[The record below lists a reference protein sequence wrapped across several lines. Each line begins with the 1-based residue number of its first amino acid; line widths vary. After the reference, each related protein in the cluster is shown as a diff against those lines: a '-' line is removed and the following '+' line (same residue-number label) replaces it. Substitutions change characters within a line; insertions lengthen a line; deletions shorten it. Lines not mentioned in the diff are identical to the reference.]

1 MAQLSDNQLDTVRA
15 LLTSA
20 PDGAVS
26 DLETALAS
34 GSERHTTM
42 RMIHGMVAAEAT
54 DRRARNAVFRPL
66 APLCGAPRAGLRS
79 PIFPLSA
86 LRGVW
91 RGLKLADGREVR
103 QAMAGADPRCVEPPP
118 EELYDQLCAQAAEG
132 LRARANPGY
141 AAAAAALD
149 QAASGGA
156 EQFAAYLDLAPVAR
170 RSLER
175 MHDWLGRLNDE
186 RIAAAR
192 LAFRDA
198 TAIAEDAGPR
208 LMEILYAHL
217 EEPWAVLRLI
227 SAVMQRPTDRFVA
240 STELAV
246 FGDRLLDDIDAHLKV
261 VGAFNA
267 EHGRSAGLSAGAA
280 VRAASMEIQEFDE
293 SIDLA
298 PDGPWTVR
306 LSRQRKA
313 LVLAVEGRLKAVEA
327 EVAAALP
334 LQSAAFRRQGVRGQ
348 PKLIADPD
356 TRQVQRGLGFLSFLA
371 EVRGAGDRMGFG
383 ALWNKTTEQVQARLD
398 TYVEDLLDKLRTREG
413 DNLERVRAYLDV
425 SAEFMGLLSDDR
437 AAQIVR
443 RRMAAAA

>member
-1 MAQLSDNQLDTVRA
+1 MGQLSESQLATVRA

-20 PDGAVS
+20 PDCAVS
-26 DLETALAS
+26 DLEATLAS

-42 RMIHGMVAAEAT
+42 RMIHGMVAAEAL
-54 DRRARNAVFRPL
+54 DRRARNAIFRPL
-66 APLCGAPRAGLRS
+66 VPICGAPRDGLRS
-79 PIFPLSA
+79 PIFPAAA

-91 RGLKLADGREVR
+91 RGLKQTGSREVQ
-103 QAMAGADPRCVEPPP
+103 QALAGADPRCLDPPP
-118 EELYDQLCAQAAEG
+118 EEIYDALCAQAAEG
-132 LRARANPGY
+132 LRTSANPGY
-141 AAAAAALD
+141 AAAAAALEKS
-149 QAASGGA
+149 AGGA
-156 EQFAAYLDLAPVAR
+156 ESFAAYLDLAPVAR

-175 MHDWLGRLNDE
+175 MHEWLGRLSEE

-198 TAIAEDAGPR
+198 VAVAEDAGPR

-217 EEPWAVLRLI
+217 EEPWAVLRLV
-227 SAVMQRPTDRFVA
+227 SAVMQRPTDRYVA

-246 FGDRLLDDIDAHLKV
+246 FGDRLLEDIDAQLKV
-261 VGAFNA
+261 VAAFNA
-267 EHGRSAGLSAGAA
+267 ERGRDAGRAAGVA
-280 VRAASMEIQEFDE
+280 VRTAAMEIQEFDE
-293 SIDLA
+293 AIDLA
-298 PDGPWTVR
+298 PDGPWGVR
-306 LSRQRKA
+306 LLRQKKA
-313 LVLAVEGRLKAVEA
+313 LVHAVEGRLKAVEA

-334 LQSAAFRRQGVRGQ
+334 LQTAAFRRQGVRGQ

-356 TRQVQRGLGFLSFLA
+356 PRHVQRAIGFLSFLA
-371 EVRGAGDRMGFG
+371 EVRSAGDRLGFG

-398 TYVEDLLDKLRTREG
+398 TYVEDLLEKLRAGEG

-425 SAEFMGLLSDDR
+425 GAEFMGLLSDER